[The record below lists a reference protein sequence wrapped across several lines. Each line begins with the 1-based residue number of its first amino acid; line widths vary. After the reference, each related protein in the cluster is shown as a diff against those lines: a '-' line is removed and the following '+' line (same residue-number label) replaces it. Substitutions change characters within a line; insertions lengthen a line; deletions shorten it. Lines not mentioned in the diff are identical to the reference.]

1 MTEIPLIAPASD
13 ERLDRRSLSLNIV
26 ICLGLLTVA
35 RLLAASIIPLTE
47 DEAYYRLWAQHLS
60 FGYFDHPPM
69 VAWWIAAGR
78 TLLGDTALG
87 DRLVSVFAST
97 LASIVIID
105 IGRTLGFSNRASE
118 RAGLWYNA
126 TILVGLGGAI
136 ITPDAPATFF
146 WTITLWALAKAWR
159 SGGGP
164 WWIAA
169 GAAAG
174 LAALSKYSALF
185 IGPGVLLWLFSS
197 REGRR
202 QLTTPWPW
210 LALLFGGAVFLPN
223 IIWNLDNHWLS
234 FSKQFSRVA
243 PSAFTPLHLLDFPA
257 TQFFLLNPLI
267 AIFAVLGVLDI
278 HRRGGTYGAALLPL
292 TAAPFVGYLFL
303 HSLHAGVQAHWPA
316 PLYPVAALLAASA
329 AEVRTTSGWRRAA
342 VAVPWVGFGI
352 AGVIMLHMAL
362 PQTDWF
368 GRRDPVMPLRGWRAF
383 AENIEASRLKAG
395 ADWTG
400 TFSYG
405 GAAELLSQQASSAPV
420 VELIERDRYT
430 TLGPPPYLAGP
441 GLVVDLAR
449 RLSVDDLTPCFGD
462 VQPLPSLYRGD
473 QGRQGVPYSVFLVA
487 RPRLDLMHAGCRAG
501 KDKIDPTP
509 P

>member
-1 MTEIPLIAPASD
+1 
-13 ERLDRRSLSLNIV
+13 
-26 ICLGLLTVA
+26 
-35 RLLAASIIPLTE
+35 
-47 DEAYYRLWAQHLS
+47 
-60 FGYFDHPPM
+60 
-69 VAWWIAAGR
+69 
-78 TLLGDTALG
+78 
-87 DRLVSVFAST
+87 
-97 LASIVIID
+97 
-105 IGRTLGFSNRASE
+105 
-118 RAGLWYNA
+118 
-126 TILVGLGGAI
+126 
-136 ITPDAPATFF
+136 
-146 WTITLWALAKAWR
+146 
-159 SGGGP
+159 
-164 WWIAA
+164 
-169 GAAAG
+169 
-174 LAALSKYSALF
+174 
-185 IGPGVLLWLFSS
+185 
-197 REGRR
+197 
-202 QLTTPWPW
+202 
-210 LALLFGGAVFLPN
+210 
-223 IIWNLDNHWLS
+223 
-234 FSKQFSRVA
+234 
-243 PSAFTPLHLLDFPA
+243 
-257 TQFFLLNPLI
+257 
-267 AIFAVLGVLDI
+267 
-278 HRRGGTYGAALLPL
+278 
-292 TAAPFVGYLFL
+292 VGYLFL